1 MTLHWTQTLMAAA
14 LAQFQADDA
23 KKWGKVIR
31 ARGRAP
37 TTLGYFCGRTPLRPK
52 AVLSQ

>member
-1 MTLHWTQTLMAAA
+1 MTPRWTHTLMAAA

-23 KKWGKVIR
+23 KKWGTVIR

-37 TTLGYFCGRTPLRPK
+37 TRVRRFL
-52 AVLSQ
+52 

>member
-1 MTLHWTQTLMAAA
+1 MTMRWTQTLMAAA

-31 ARGRAP
+31 AAGIAP
-37 TTLGYFCGRTPLRPK
+37 
-52 AVLSQ
+52 Q